1 MERHLEAR
9 HSAPAGR
16 ASPSSRQQGSSSRS
30 WNRSSSPRRGSQQ
43 RGLGRLSRPA
53 ARLSRPPRARSSR
66 PAARLSRPA
75 ARRGGAAPGRRGAA
89 IARPCPPRG
98 VGTAARRTDQPTPQ
112 GAPLMHVR
120 HLPTYP
126 SYYAACASRA
136 HLRQRRS
143 TAGKRRGTSIRG
155 RPPARIA
162 QLLVVSGSAAE
173 RSSPRCGAVRRGV
186 VACKGDLAATGRCWG
201 EQHKQP
207 LVLSGGGGGGGGG
220 GSGAGLTWRWCGAGA
235 GAGAGLV
242 LVAGWRWR
250 WRGSPLVQPPLAQWR
265 RCGWSLRGRFHRT
278 PTRAAARRES

>member
-1 MERHLEAR
+1 MEIQQIAKQTIEEKRKCQPPVGQSPMWLHGRASFGAEAAEMERHLEAR

-126 SYYAACASRA
+126 SY
-136 HLRQRRS
+136 
-143 TAGKRRGTSIRG
+143 
-155 RPPARIA
+155 
-162 QLLVVSGSAAE
+162 SGF
-173 RSSPRCGAVRRGV
+173 C
-186 VACKGDLAATGRCWG
+186 L
-201 EQHKQP
+201 
-207 LVLSGGGGGGGGG
+207 
-220 GSGAGLTWRWCGAGA
+220 
-235 GAGAGLV
+235 
-242 LVAGWRWR
+242 
-250 WRGSPLVQPPLAQWR
+250 
-265 RCGWSLRGRFHRT
+265 
-278 PTRAAARRES
+278 